1 MKKRFLFRRVVAL
14 TFLIVFVQSF
24 FQPYYALALTH
35 GPHQPEFTAYEEPGA
50 TDMVNL
56 LTGDF
61 AFNLPILD
69 VPGPEGGFA
78 VPLTYNAGIGTEQQA
93 SWVGLG
99 WNINVGAIVRNI
111 NEYPDDASGEQKSV
125 TVKDLNVQHGWALNL
140 GITQMGWDS
149 QIGHYG
155 NATIFGAIEISWNNG
170 ISAVGVAGFSVGR
183 DGFAFDPVK
192 FTIAAMSAA
201 TAGAGAAA
209 SAAGSVANS
218 ALSSLATDLAVGL
231 AMASIVGA
239 STPGAGTDG
248 YLQMS
253 KSESKSHIFPK
264 WMRIANPVLNL
275 YPKKK
280 SYKIWLDQ
288 TRSEQMYGV
297 LYLDNANKVT
307 YSNSSYSY
315 SNYKHGV
322 SGILTDMTNFDT
334 QSGTN
339 RGAASDINYT
349 TENTSYQLS
358 RPSTFLAEDQYTVKA
373 PGITGSIAPYRLETG
388 SVAMPRNMTS
398 SHLKMSPVSFIDY
411 KVPFVYQGAQANAYF
426 HQLGG
431 ASNSPSSPSFYFE
444 DDYEVNVVGAGAYFF
459 PTFVFKDQT
468 LNAQRIKSNT
478 DLTKQIPQGH
488 HVNWFT
494 NAEVKNAI
502 TYPSGYLDILD
513 GGNVVSDNSERSTFR
528 RIHPMGST
536 TSYAATPNLSN
547 ASLPVESSKIAAI
560 QTGASGTLLDVYISI
575 YTNETTRGEGI
586 TNQVLQF
593 TGVTAT
599 SKTSNTINV
608 PAINLSGFTGSI
620 AEVEIAIKSTEKA
633 STSIAAYTITNVS
646 GTTYHF
652 ALPAYEYDNESN
664 ISNIV
669 NSNTKFSSIK
679 STDPFAN
686 TWLLT
691 AITGSDFI
699 DRNNNGM
706 ADAADWGYWVKFHY
720 GRHASDYAWR
730 YPYADNEFNY
740 DLTNT
745 NKSYAKGKKQL
756 HYLNAIETRSHIALF
771 AKSDRLDGKSAS
783 VPYRFPLKL
792 DQIMLL
798 SKETYKTLI
807 KPVNE
812 GGYALPDYTSYTAQ
826 LDKVCRAA
834 DFSPSAL
841 TYAGKNLLKK
851 VVFHYDYSLT
861 PGTPNSNA
869 PGGGKLTLK
878 RLSIVGRNGDGSLLG
893 NKIMPDYVFEYN
905 NTNPSFSTYHWDA
918 WGLYSAVGTQSG
930 TSHKASTAVNSG
942 REWSLSTIVTPQGS
956 KIKVEYERDSY
967 NSVSGNVV
975 QGYQRAFAEVEIVN
989 NTVVMNDLTNFK
1001 EGEVVDVN
1009 LEYRFTCVDP
1019 NCPEFAL
1026 CGTQENVS
1034 RQIQATIMN
1043 GNAVL
1048 TETMQAPDYSCNSG
1062 LELTNVELLSAVV
1075 VRREKT
1081 GGDLRVKTIALE
1093 DEFGRS
1099 IKTQYE
1105 YKNGVIAQEP
1115 ALVLGQNYAFTDY
1128 PDYPQTPVMYG
1139 EVSVMTGPLT
1149 TSTDYHAKV
1158 VYEFNTP
1165 DQNQYLVSKITTKE
1179 IVPLKMYKTEIQD
1192 RTSKIGTLKSVKSY
1206 SKNALVSSNLMTYSE
1221 AISNHQGVYANA
1233 TYLTER
1239 VGDFY
1244 RSAKTSV
1251 IRYPYIH
1258 TKTTSSKDG
1267 FVGEEINEVWD
1278 FNTGIVTQSL
1288 QKSSTGIG
1296 VRNVTKLAYISYPEL
1311 GSKASNISYKNMLF
1325 QKSEEWTYLTDNLG
1339 RNVGLLGANI
1349 QIWNKGWDYRVYDLV
1364 QLTYKNEAA
1373 TDVWKRSESY
1383 TWKGDYM
1390 RLQSNGAHSYTQA
1403 TDALNLADPSANALW
1418 QVSGAPTLFNHSSIM
1433 LESKNYNGT
1442 IYSTLKMGYDNR
1454 YKIAEASN
1462 ARYSEIAFSGAEDL
1476 DLSNNYFGG
1485 EVALGNGTV
1494 LYKSKNPGTIT
1505 HTGDAVVSVTT
1516 GQSFIYKNAP
1526 QASKPYRAAVWTN
1539 SIKGRIYYK
1548 YNNGAEQL
1556 SAAPIE
1562 SKKVGAW
1569 YLLEVD
1575 LPTNVSSISSFE
1587 IGVKSSDGTAVL
1599 FDDFRYQPKAAV
1611 MTAYVQNPLNYEHDG
1626 ASSVF
1631 EYVLNNDNLYTK
1643 YEYNNKGELVKTYQ
1657 ETLKYGEKLISEL
1670 RFNYRRSTINP

>member
-14 TFLIVFVQSF
+14 TFLIVFIQSF

-140 GITQMGWDS
+140 GITQLGWDS

-155 NATIFGAIEISWNNG
+155 NVSLLSIVEVSWNNG

-192 FTIAAMSAA
+192 FTMAAISVA
-201 TAGAGAAA
+201 TLGAGGAA
-209 SAAGSVANS
+209 SAAGSAIKASSVAT
-218 ALSSLATDLAVGL
+218 SLATDVAVGL

-239 STPGAGTDG
+239 STPNPGTDG

-253 KSESKSHIFPK
+253 KSESKSHYVPK
-264 WMRIANPVLNL
+264 WMIPMNL
-275 YPKKK
+275 LLFLPKKK

-297 LYLDNANKVT
+297 LYLDNANKLPSYLYET
-307 YSNSSYSY
+307 YRHASSAELI
-315 SNYKHGV
+315 N
-322 SGILTDMTNFDT
+322 MTIFG
-334 QSGTN
+334 SESSTN
-339 RGAASDINYT
+339 KGAASDINYT
-349 TENTSYQLS
+349 TENTSYELS
-358 RPSTFLAEDQYTVKA
+358 RPSTFLAEDQYSVKA

-388 SVAMPRNMTS
+388 SVAMPRNMTA
-398 SHLKMSPVSFIDY
+398 SHVKMSPVSFMDY
-411 KVPFVYQGAQANAYF
+411 KVPFVYQGVQGNAYF

-431 ASNSPSSPSFYFE
+431 AGDTPSSPSFYFA
-444 DDYEVNVVGAGAYFF
+444 DDFSNAMLFQGVYF
-459 PTFVFKDQT
+459 PLFVFNDQT
-468 LNAQRIKSNT
+468 LNTQRIKSNV

-502 TYPSGYLDILD
+502 TYPSGYLDFLD
-513 GGNVVSDNSERSTFR
+513 GGEAVNENSQRSTFR
-528 RIHPMGST
+528 RFHPMGST
-536 TSYAATPNLSN
+536 TSYAATPSLSN
-547 ASLPVESSKIAAI
+547 AALPVESSKIAAI
-560 QTGASGTLLDVYISI
+560 QTGASGTLLDITISI
-575 YTNETTRGEGI
+575 YLNENTRGQGI

-608 PAINLSGFTGSI
+608 PSLNLSGFTGSV
-620 AEVEIAIKSTEKA
+620 AEVEIAIRSTAKA
-633 STSIAAYTITNVS
+633 ETSIAAYTITNVS

-652 ALPAYEYDNESN
+652 ALPAYEYDNESHILN
-664 ISNIV
+664 IASP
-669 NSNTKFSSIK
+669 STKFSSIK
-679 STDPFAN
+679 NTDPFAN

-706 ADAADWGYWVKFHY
+706 ADAEDWGYWVKFHY
-720 GRHASDYAWR
+720 GQHVNDYGWRH
-730 YPYADNEFNY
+730 PYAEETVNAVPTFNN

-783 VPYRFPLKL
+783 VPFRFPLKL

-798 SKETYKTLI
+798 SKETYNTLT
-807 KPVNE
+807 KPANE
-812 GGYALPDYTSYTAQ
+812 GGFALPDYTKYTAQ
-826 LDKVCRAA
+826 LNKMCRVS
-834 DFSPSAL
+834 DFSAAAL

-851 VVFHYDYSLT
+851 VVFQYDYSLT
-861 PGTPNSNA
+861 PNTSNSSA
-869 PGGGKLTLK
+869 AGGGKLTLK
-878 RLSIVGRNGDGSLLG
+878 RLSIVGRNADGSLLG

-905 NTNPSFSTYHWDA
+905 NPNPAFNALYWDA
-918 WGLYSAVGTQSG
+918 WGLYSANGTQSG
-930 TSHKASTAVNSG
+930 TSHKPSTAVNSG
-942 REWSLSTIVTPQGS
+942 REWSLSTIITPQGS

-967 NSVSGNVV
+967 SSVSGYYV
-975 QGYQRAFAEVEIVN
+975 QGYQSSFTGPQVVN
-989 NTVVMNDLTNFK
+989 NTVMINDLTNFK
-1001 EGEVVDVN
+1001 EGELVDVN
-1009 LEYRFTCVDP
+1009 FEYRFTCIDP
-1019 NCPEFAL
+1019 SCTNPPL
-1026 CGTQENVS
+1026 CINQETVPNL
-1034 RQIQATIMN
+1034 IEATMVN

-1048 TETMQAPDYSCNSG
+1048 SEPTQIPEYGCSNG
-1062 LELTNVELLSAVV
+1062 NLNNVELISAVV
-1075 VRREKT
+1075 IRKEKT

-1099 IKTQYE
+1099 IKTLYE
-1105 YKNGVIAQEP
+1105 YKYGVIAQEP
-1115 ALVLGQNYAFTDY
+1115 ALVMGQNYAFMDY

-1139 EVSVMTGPLT
+1139 EVSVKTGPLN
-1149 TSTDYHAKV
+1149 TSENYNAKV
-1158 VYEFNTP
+1158 VYAFNTP
-1165 DQNQYLVSKITTKE
+1165 DQSQYLVSKITTKE
-1179 IVPLKMYKTEIQD
+1179 IFPFKLYKTEIQD
-1192 RTSKIGTLKSVKSY
+1192 RTSKIGTLKSVYTY
-1206 SKNALVSSNLMTYSE
+1206 SKNALVSSNFMTYSE
-1221 AISNHQGVYANA
+1221 ALPNHQGVYANA

-1239 VGDFY
+1239 MGNFY

-1251 IRYPYIH
+1251 IRYPYIL
-1258 TKTTSSKDG
+1258 TKTNSSKDG
-1267 FVGEEINEVWD
+1267 FIADEINEAWD
-1278 FNTGIVTQSL
+1278 FNTGIVTQKL
-1288 QKSSTGIG
+1288 QKSNRGLG
-1296 VRNVTKLAYISYPEL
+1296 VRSISKLAYLSYPEL
-1311 GSKASNISYKNMLF
+1311 GSKAENVSYKNMLS
-1325 QKSEEWTYLTDNLG
+1325 QKAEEWTYLTDNLG
-1339 RNVGLLGANI
+1339 RNVGLLGADI
-1349 QIWNKGWDYRVYDLV
+1349 QIWKKNWDYRVYDEV
-1364 QLTYKNEAA
+1364 QLFYKTEAA
-1373 TDVWKRSESY
+1373 TDVWKRAESY
-1383 TWKGDYM
+1383 SWKGDYT
-1390 RLQSNGAHSYTQA
+1390 RLQSNGAHRYNAA
-1403 TDALNLADPSANALW
+1403 TDALNLASALW

-1462 ARYSEIAFSGAEDL
+1462 ARYQEIAFSSAEDL

-1505 HTGDAVVSVTT
+1505 HTGDAVVSVSA
-1516 GQSFIYKNAP
+1516 GQSFIFKNVP
-1526 QASKPYRAAVWTN
+1526 QGNKAYRAAVWTN
-1539 SIKGRIYYK
+1539 SNKGRIYYK
-1548 YNNGAEQL
+1548 YNNGTEQL
-1556 SAAPIE
+1556 SAAPVE

-1575 LPTNVSSISSFE
+1575 LPTNVSSITAFE
-1587 IGVKSSDGTAVL
+1587 IGVKSSDGTTVL

-1611 MTAYVQNPLNYEHDG
+1611 MTTYVQNPLNYEHDG
-1626 ASSVF
+1626 TSSVF

-1670 RFNYRRSTINP
+1670 RTNYRRSTINP